1 MQFCHDLLNCLV
13 DKMVM
18 NRDDFEII
26 YLKYYNVL
34 RIFACRIVG
43 DDSAAEDIIQDVFA
57 ELWSNRMSLDFSKSI
72 KPYLYRAVHNRSLDF
87 LKLSDNKNVTISN
100 QEDLLEQILYTT
112 FTSHDELSFNDI
124 ESYIL
129 ECVDQLPER
138 CKEVF
143 LLSRHDNLKNREIA
157 EKLKI
162 SIKTVEKHI
171 SSALQTLSNH
181 LKKRGY
187 RS

>member
-1 MQFCHDLLNCLV
+1 
-13 DKMVM
+13 MVM

-57 ELWSNRMSLDFSKSI
+57 ELWSNRM
-72 KPYLYRAVHNRSLDF
+72 SLDF

>member
-1 MQFCHDLLNCLV
+1 M
-13 DKMVM
+13 
-18 NRDDFEII
+18 
-26 YLKYYNVL
+26 
-34 RIFACRIVG
+34 
-43 DDSAAEDIIQDVFA
+43 
-57 ELWSNRMSLDFSKSI
+57 
-72 KPYLYRAVHNRSLDF
+72 
-87 LKLSDNKNVTISN
+87 
-100 QEDLLEQILYTT
+100 
-112 FTSHDELSFNDI
+112 
-124 ESYIL
+124 
-129 ECVDQLPER
+129 PER

>member
-1 MQFCHDLLNCLV
+1 
-13 DKMVM
+13 MVM

-129 ECVDQLPER
+129 ECVD
-138 CKEVF
+138 
-143 LLSRHDNLKNREIA
+143 
-157 EKLKI
+157 
-162 SIKTVEKHI
+162 
-171 SSALQTLSNH
+171 
-181 LKKRGY
+181 
-187 RS
+187 

>member
-1 MQFCHDLLNCLV
+1 MS
-13 DKMVM
+13 
-18 NRDDFEII
+18 RDDFEII

-57 ELWSNRMSLDFSKSI
+57 ELWSNRKSLDLSKSI
-72 KPYLYRAVHNRSLDF
+72 KPYLYKVTHNRSLDF
-87 LKLSDNKNVTISN
+87 LKLSENKNIPISN
-100 QEDLLEQILYTT
+100 QTDMLEEILYTT

-124 ESYIL
+124 EREIL
-129 ECVDQLPER
+129 ECVNQLPER

-157 EKLKI
+157 EKLEI
-162 SIKTVEKHI
+162 SIITVEKHI
-171 SSALQTLSNH
+171 SLALQTLNNH
-181 LKKRGY
+181 LKKKGY
-187 RS
+187 RL